1 MSSEKSR
8 ALVIRVIDFS
18 ETSCVVTLFSE
29 DFGKISALA
38 KGARRLKSPF
48 ESALDLLSLC
58 RIVFLR
64 KSSDALH
71 LLTEAKLERRFRA
84 AARSLPHLYAGY
96 YVAELLRS
104 LTDEGDPHSELFQIA
119 NDFLLSL
126 DSESEWHADLFR
138 FELNALRLLGHLPM
152 LDACVGCGE
161 CIENTNRVAFGQL
174 AGGVLCGKC
183 RIGQHQV
190 VSVSGEVIA
199 TMRQYTQQ
207 QTSVQ
212 ATAPLTPRVAGE
224 MRGVLSRYLCHLLG
238 HRPRMHQWLDG
249 QPYKRQ

>member
-1 MSSEKSR
+1 MASEKSR

-84 AARSLPHLYAGY
+84 AARSLPRLYAGY

-104 LTDEGDPHSELFQIA
+104 LTDEGDPHLELFQIA
-119 NDFLLSL
+119 NDFLFSL
-126 DSESEWHADLFR
+126 DNESEWRADLLR
-138 FELNALRLLGHLPM
+138 FELNALRLLGHMPM

-161 CIENTNRVAFGQL
+161 CIENTKRVAFGQL

-199 TMRQYTQQ
+199 TMRQYTEQ

-212 ATAPLTPRVAGE
+212 HTAPLTPRVAGE

-249 QPYKRQ
+249 QPHKRQ

>member
-126 DSESEWHADLFR
+126 DSESEWRADLLR
-138 FELNALRLLGHLPM
+138 FELNALRLLGH
-152 LDACVGCGE
+152 
-161 CIENTNRVAFGQL
+161 
-174 AGGVLCGKC
+174 
-183 RIGQHQV
+183 
-190 VSVSGEVIA
+190 
-199 TMRQYTQQ
+199 
-207 QTSVQ
+207 
-212 ATAPLTPRVAGE
+212 
-224 MRGVLSRYLCHLLG
+224 
-238 HRPRMHQWLDG
+238 
-249 QPYKRQ
+249 

>member
-1 MSSEKSR
+1 MASEKSR

-58 RIVFLR
+58 RVVFLR

-84 AARSLPHLYAGY
+84 AARSLPRLYAGY

-104 LTDEGDPHSELFQIA
+104 LTDEGDPHLELFQIA
-119 NDFLLSL
+119 NDFLFSL
-126 DSESEWHADLFR
+126 DNESEWRADLLR
-138 FELNALRLLGHLPM
+138 FELNALRLLGHMPM

-161 CIENTNRVAFGQL
+161 CIENTKRVAFGQL

-199 TMRQYTQQ
+199 TMRQYTEQ

-212 ATAPLTPRVAGE
+212 HTAPLTPRVAGE

-249 QPYKRQ
+249 QPHKRQ

>member
-1 MSSEKSR
+1 MASEKSR

-38 KGARRLKSPF
+38 KGARRLKGPF

-84 AARSLPHLYAGY
+84 AARNLPRLYAGY

-126 DSESEWHADLFR
+126 DSESEWRADLFR

-152 LDACVGCGE
+152 LDACVGCGK
-161 CIENTNRVAFGQL
+161 CIENRNRVAFGQL
-174 AGGVLCGKC
+174 AGGVLCSQC

-199 TMRQYTQQ
+199 TMRRYTEQHASAQQ
-207 QTSVQ
+207 
-212 ATAPLTPRVAGE
+212 AAPLTPRVAGE

-238 HRPRMHQWLDG
+238 HQPRMHQWLDG
-249 QPYKRQ
+249 QTHKHQ

>member
-1 MSSEKSR
+1 MASEKSR
-8 ALVIRVIDFS
+8 ALVIRVVDFS

-71 LLTEAKLERRFRA
+71 LLTEAKLDRRFRA
-84 AARSLPHLYAGY
+84 ATRNLPRLYAGY

-152 LDACVGCGE
+152 LDACVGCGK

-199 TMRQYTQQ
+199 TMRRYTEKQA
-207 QTSVQ
+207 SVQ
-212 ATAPLTPRVAGE
+212 HTAPLTPRVAGE
-224 MRGVLSRYLCHLLG
+224 MRGVLSQYLCHLLG

-249 QPYKRQ
+249 HPHKHQ